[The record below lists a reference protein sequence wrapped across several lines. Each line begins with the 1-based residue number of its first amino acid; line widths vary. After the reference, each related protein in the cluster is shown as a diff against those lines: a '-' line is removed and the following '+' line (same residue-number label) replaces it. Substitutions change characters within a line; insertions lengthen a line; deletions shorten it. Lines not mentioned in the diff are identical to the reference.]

1 MSNETAVA
9 GELKIGADE
18 VKMLFEYYEALGYD
32 RLPVDLPETSCSDG
46 SCLRKEEMLRELSDR
61 LEGCT
66 RCRLSEERRN
76 VVFGEGAPDA
86 ELLFVGEGPGR
97 DEDREGRPFV
107 GRAGQLLTNLIL
119 KMGFSREVEKN
130 RNVYIANT
138 VKCRPP
144 GNRNPMED
152 ELDICLSFLSEQID
166 IIKPEVIMTLGAVA
180 TKALL
185 GDIGSISKLR
195 GKIFHYKG
203 IPLIPTFHPA
213 YLLRNPKDKWLT
225 WSDALLAQ
233 EQLKK

>member
-152 ELDICLSFLSEQID
+152 ELDICLPFLSEQID